1 MKKFLLVLVLLVALY
16 SCQSF
21 KKPQGIPG
29 SYRLIQTSENNATW
43 MSPENA
49 EEIQEC
55 GKKTHKHGSGY
66 FDITD
71 YPSLGKVRVPT
82 PAPLPSP
89 CQFNDAVVEEM
100 ISEINM
106 TNWINTVTSLQN
118 FGTRYYTNIKG
129 KEAAEQIQNW
139 TAIICGEKCSS
150 VLFQNTWL
158 QPSVI
163 VTIPGEGELAS
174 QHVVIGA
181 HLDSTATSTANAP
194 GADDDASGV
203 AVLIETLNVLIQVGY
218 KPKRTLVFQF
228 YAAEEV
234 GLRGS
239 QAIVDQ
245 YVKNNID
252 VYAMVQFDMVGY
264 SRTNPIFITDYV
276 STELTTCLRQLAAQF
291 KHHPTWGSSSCG
303 YGCSDHASFT
313 KAGYRSSFPFE
324 TSFSSSNPYIH
335 TANDKIANLTPSHAR
350 LFIELSLAAVETLA

>member
-1 MKKFLLVLVLLVALY
+1 
-16 SCQSF
+16 
-21 KKPQGIPG
+21 
-29 SYRLIQTSENNATW
+29 
-43 MSPENA
+43 MSLDKA

-55 GKKTHKHGSGY
+55 GKQTHKHGSGY

-71 YPSLGKVRVPT
+71 HPLLGKLRIPT

-89 CQFNDAVVEEM
+89 CAFNTEKVNEM
-100 ISEINM
+100 LSEINM
-106 TNWINTVTSLQN
+106 THWINTVTSLQN
-118 FGTRYYTNIKG
+118 FGTRYYTNQRG
-129 KEAAEQIQNW
+129 KEAAEQIQKW
-139 TAIICGEKCSS
+139 TADICGSQCKSA
-150 VLFQNTWL
+150 LFPHTWL

-163 VTIPGEGELAS
+163 VTFPGEGELAS
-174 QHVVIGA
+174 QQVVIGA
-181 HLDSTATSTANAP
+181 HLDSTASNTANAP

-218 KPKRTLVFQF
+218 KPKRTLSFQF

-239 QAIVDQ
+239 QAIVED

-264 SRTNPIFITDYV
+264 SRTNPIFITDFV
-276 STELTTCLRQLAAQF
+276 NSDLTRCLRELAG
-291 KHHPTWGSSSCG
+291 KLPNHPTWGSSTCG
-303 YGCSDHASFT
+303 YGCSDHASYN

-335 TANDKIANLTPSHAR
+335 TANDKIDNLTPSHAR
-350 LFIELSLAAVETLA
+350 YFIELALAAVDTLA